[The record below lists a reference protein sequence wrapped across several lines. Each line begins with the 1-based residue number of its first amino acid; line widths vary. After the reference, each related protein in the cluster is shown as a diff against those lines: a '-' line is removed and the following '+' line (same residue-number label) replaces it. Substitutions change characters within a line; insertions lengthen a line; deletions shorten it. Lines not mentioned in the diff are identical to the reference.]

1 MDSLQ
6 IKAIIAGMF
15 FGAWPLLMNR
25 SNLNASVSAVV
36 FSVVVLAI
44 VFPFSI
50 NSWSNLTNINW
61 TMAVLAGVA
70 GAVGLLLFN
79 GMLSKATV
87 DSVGT
92 LFVLSLVAQITVSSI
107 YKVLM
112 SGDISLGK
120 GVGFVL
126 AALSAVLLTKA

>member
-6 IKAIIAGMF
+6 IKAILAGMF

-36 FSVVVLAI
+36 FSIVVLVI
-44 VFPFSI
+44 VFPFSVS
-50 NSWSNLTNINW
+50 NWANLTNINW
-61 TMAVLAGVA
+61 TMAVLAGIA
-70 GAVGLLLFN
+70 GAIGLLLFN
-79 GMLSKATV
+79 SMLSKATIET
-87 DSVGT
+87 VGT
-92 LFVLSLVAQITVSSI
+92 LFVLSLVAQITVSSV

-112 SGDISLGK
+112 SGDISLAK
-120 GVGFVL
+120 GVGFAL